1 MDTTPLSRFFEA
13 TLLFATFLYTSIL
26 IDAEWRSLMIAVGGS
41 VAGAAAL
48 EEDEIVGVGHG
59 LGEGFAGLVIL
70 LIAFVKV
77 RFVGRYFMELRH
89 APLGLAAAFDAWI
102 VVVAATL
109 IGLFLA

>member
-1 MDTTPLSRFFEA
+1 MTFNIFRNMTTLVWFGLIAA
-13 TLLFATFLYTSIL
+13 TLMS
-26 IDAEWRSLMIAVGGS
+26 W
-41 VAGAAAL
+41 
-48 EEDEIVGVGHG
+48 IVGVGHG

>member
-1 MDTTPLSRFFEA
+1 MTFNIFRNMTTLVWFGLIAA
-13 TLLFATFLYTSIL
+13 TLMSWF
-26 IDAEWRSLMIAVGGS
+26 
-41 VAGAAAL
+41 
-48 EEDEIVGVGHG
+48 VGVGHG